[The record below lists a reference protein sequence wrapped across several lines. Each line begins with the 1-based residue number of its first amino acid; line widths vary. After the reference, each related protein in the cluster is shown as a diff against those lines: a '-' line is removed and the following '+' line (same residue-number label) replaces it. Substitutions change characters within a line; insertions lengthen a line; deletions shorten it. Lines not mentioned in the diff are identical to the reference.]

1 MGMDGLRMEV
11 EEESEREGR
20 KEKKIF
26 KEIKIPTTK
35 GNEKE
40 REVFK
45 KDRNI
50 RARIIKRVRSN
61 YVQIG
66 NGPNRVRRLV

>member
-1 MGMDGLRMEV
+1 MEV

-35 GNEKE
+35 GNNEKE

-66 NGPNRVRRLV
+66 NGPHRLRWLV